1 MYSQR
6 GSANMLCKYLNK
18 KTESETKATV
28 YEVLAQEL
36 HKLLIKKFKRRKVF
50 GWFRDNNWAADL
62 AEMASYKIKDI
73 SRSFY
78 EK

>member
-6 GSANMLCKYLNK
+6 RSANMLYRYLDK